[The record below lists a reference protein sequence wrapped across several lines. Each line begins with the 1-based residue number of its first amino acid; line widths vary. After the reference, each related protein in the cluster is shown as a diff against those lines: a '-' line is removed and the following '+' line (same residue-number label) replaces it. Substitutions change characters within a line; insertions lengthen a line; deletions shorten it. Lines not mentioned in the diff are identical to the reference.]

1 MKNKSNM
8 YLYVAGIM
16 IVFLI
21 VLLFYKNNVN
31 DKQIDKKTDE
41 ETSLFSVQEIQCDK
55 ESDNLALIDLKPCIV
70 SDGKAY
76 IYDNNEWNVVE
87 FDNDIT
93 KVYNGDTFCALNSKG
108 NIIIIEENLGDYEA
122 YPLTTASVYYN
133 AEKMLEYT
141 EKENVLLLGGNPLKS
156 EYCIAYFDDGCTK
169 MFINGQMIE
178 LSDSLKVVD
187 ISGGFIL
194 DEAGNVYKVS
204 NSENLSNISLKQIS
218 EKRYVS
224 ISACASANRCIGI
237 CEDGS
242 VTVWSDVDLKF
253 TFNADNA
260 KSAAMGFNYGVVL
273 CDDGKIEFHSSNDKL
288 EKQLSEYFDNLN
300 EKASAI
306 ACNYDCILVKLENGA
321 CLKILCAVHA

>member
-16 IVFLI
+16 IVFMI
-21 VLLFYKNNVN
+21 VSLFYKNNVN
-31 DKQIDKKTDE
+31 DKTGNKINE

-55 ESDNLALIDLKPCIV
+55 EIDNLSFIDLKPCIV

-87 FDNDIT
+87 CDNDIT
-93 KVYNGDTFCALNSKG
+93 RIYNGDTFCALDSEG
-108 NIIIIEENLGDYEA
+108 NIIIIEENPGDYEA
-122 YPLTTASVYYN
+122 FPLTTAGVYYN
-133 AEKMLEYT
+133 AEKILKYT
-141 EKENVLLLGGNPLKS
+141 EKEKVLLLGGNPLKS
-156 EYCIAYFDDGCTK
+156 EYCIAYFDDGSTK
-169 MFINGQMIE
+169 MFINGQMVE
-178 LSDSLKVVD
+178 LSDSLNVVD

-194 DEAGNVYKVS
+194 DESGNVYKVS

-224 ISACASANRCIGI
+224 ISACASADRCIGI

-253 TFNADNA
+253 TFNAGNA